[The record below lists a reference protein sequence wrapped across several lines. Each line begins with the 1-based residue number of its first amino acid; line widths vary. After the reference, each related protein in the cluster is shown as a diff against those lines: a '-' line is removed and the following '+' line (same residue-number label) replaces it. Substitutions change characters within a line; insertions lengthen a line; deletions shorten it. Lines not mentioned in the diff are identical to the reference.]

1 MPDLKEEKSDKRFL
15 KIFMTVCGLQLEV
28 CGGIQAAPISSGV
41 QQDGD
46 AWNYPEPWGEPTQAV
61 ENQRKSKWKCKFRLR
76 FTLLP
81 WQDVFLLTLQNTAS
95 NLASAIKRT
104 IKRLPRPPQM
114 LPHLITAWKKQE
126 TSVVADSQGWK
137 RVALPSFPPEGVFI
151 FDRRW
156 CQLLQQLHLSCLHF
170 QDSGARNY
178 HKERKDHQNGS
189 HGDGWRTVKKMVFF
203 CVISVSSKRCHFTI
217 AAMMILNNGG
227 ACWALTKTNIQNWF
241 NTLKPPSALN
251 AWDVQNEVGGDSHK
265 SRGEASDTL
274 SNKRKFRA
282 VSTSVRRGD
291 LTIRSQSES
300 DHQSH

>member
-1 MPDLKEEKSDKRFL
+1 MSLNLLFWTTLEAKKLPVLVINFDWDGPKHKTSRTENRFKSTSYISWINIYNVIVQPELKEEKTDKRFL

-28 CGGIQAAPISSGV
+28 CGGIQAAPISTGV
-41 QQDGD
+41 EQDGD

-61 ENQRKSKWKCKFRLR
+61 ENQRKSKWKCKFGLR

-126 TSVVADSQGWK
+126 ETSVVADSQGRK
-137 RVALPSFPPEGVFI
+137 RVALPSFPPQGVFI
-151 FDRRW
+151 FDRRL

-170 QDSGARNY
+170 QDLGARNY

-189 HGDGWRTVKKMVFF
+189 RGDGWR
-203 CVISVSSKRCHFTI
+203 
-217 AAMMILNNGG
+217 MI
-227 ACWALTKTNIQNWF
+227 
-241 NTLKPPSALN
+241 
-251 AWDVQNEVGGDSHK
+251 
-265 SRGEASDTL
+265 
-274 SNKRKFRA
+274 
-282 VSTSVRRGD
+282 
-291 LTIRSQSES
+291 
-300 DHQSH
+300 